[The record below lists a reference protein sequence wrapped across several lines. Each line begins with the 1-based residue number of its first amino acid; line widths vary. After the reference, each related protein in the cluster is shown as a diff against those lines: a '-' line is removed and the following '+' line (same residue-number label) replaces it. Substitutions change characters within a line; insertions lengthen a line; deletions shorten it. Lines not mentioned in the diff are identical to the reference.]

1 MHTGY
6 FYYFCDMVG
15 IFDSGIGGIS
25 VWKELYG
32 LLPNRDFIYVADSIH
47 CPYGRKSPEEII
59 ERAEEISRFLIDKK
73 VKIIVVACNTA
84 TAAAIDY
91 LRSHFSIPFVGMEPA
106 IKPAALE
113 SKSGV
118 VGVLATAGTFRGS
131 LYLNTLNKFAANVT
145 VIEQIG
151 DGLVELVEA
160 GKTSGSEVESL
171 LHKYINPM
179 LAANADKIVLGCTH
193 YPFLTDA
200 IRKITNNAVEII
212 NPAPAIAQQTKK
224 NLTEKKIVIDNK
236 NSNLFFSTGSI
247 ETMKML
253 VRNIEPNISDENF
266 VETII

>member
-1 MHTGY
+1 MI
-6 FYYFCDMVG
+6 G

-25 VWKELYG
+25 VWKELYR
-32 LLPNRDFIYVADSIH
+32 LLPNQDFIYVADSAY
-47 CPYGRKSPEEII
+47 CPYGRKLPEEII
-59 ERAEEISRFLIDKK
+59 ARAEKISQFLLDKN
-73 VKIIVVACNTA
+73 VDIIVVACNTA
-84 TAAAIDY
+84 TAAAISY

-118 VGVLATAGTFRGS
+118 VGVLATAGTFKGS
-131 LYLNTLNKFAANVT
+131 LYINTLTKFAANVK

-160 GKTSGSEVESL
+160 GKTSGNEVETL
-171 LHKYINPM
+171 LHKYIDPM

-212 NPAPAIAQQTKK
+212 NPAPAVALQTQK
-224 NLTEKKIVIDNK
+224 NITANNIHDK
-236 NSNLFFSTGSI
+236 NTKSKNLFFSTGNI

-253 VRNIEPNISDENF
+253 VRSIEPNIEDESFISCNS
-266 VETII
+266 VGRCK